1 MTQTEHEGCAP
12 LPTPESTASYWH
24 KEPSKILLNHRTTED
39 LPPVVD
45 VVVVGS
51 GIVGAFAA
59 WRLLQDA
66 QDNGLSGAR
75 SNVQNVL
82 MLEAR
87 EACWGATGRN
97 GGHCQPKLFGQPP
110 HISRFELENYTFLK
124 SFIKENN
131 IPCDWETV
139 EGCKSFYSKA
149 MFDMAISD
157 SEASAKLDP
166 ELGKLMTPI
175 RPGDANPSLKDVRL
189 GSASLGALVQ
199 KPAASLWPYKLVAWM
214 LEQLLERNGS
224 SPEVSF
230 NLQTKTPVTHIQS
243 LADGRWMVHTDRGMV
258 TANKVLLAT
267 NAYTSHLLPHFSDLI
282 VPVQGQMSSL
292 IPPPSISPHTGKPLS
307 YTNSYGFLG
316 NKSQNSNQDDYLV
329 QRPFREVD
337 GKFSGGELMF
347 GGGRG
352 QAAILGMG
360 VADDTTIDKAVAHYL
375 RTELNN
381 ELDLDNDNTELKA
394 SYEWT
399 GIMGFSRDG
408 RPWCGEVPTGM
419 GGGEGLFI
427 CAGFTGHGMPTTS
440 LSAKYVADLM
450 MGKQESDVKIP
461 KEIGSCGSIF
471 LGVLV
476 RFCSVLSNVGR
487 VGSETIEMSPEI
499 LNKAS
504 FVDLSPL
511 IRSTG
516 NMPQDKIQGELALDM
531 WKSMY
536 KEKTETPT
544 MIVQQIIEHHKVIT
558 QEMEE
563 IAKEEIAM
571 LQAQL
576 NDAQKLAAQ
585 RAKKI
590 KSLKMAAKLLVAGPP
605 KETESAPST
614 YDPPQDPSKETWE
627 ATMNNIGATIH
638 LLDAEEL
645 YQKGDIRGLVE
656 VAQNAVTCAAKQ
668 LDTKLLA
675 DAWIWLGTGYCNR
688 ANLKSGV
695 QAFNMAL
702 EVLKAL
708 DQKDKEVE
716 SMKKLVETWQSD
728 IKEPEA
734 KFSALLLKIQS
745 R

>member
-1 MTQTEHEGCAP
+1 MVSQPINDSCRKTY
-12 LPTPESTASYWH
+12 PESHIPTVFASFSYH
-24 KEPSKILLNHRTTED
+24 PLLCILSIYCLAVFKS
-39 LPPVVD
+39 PVV
-45 VVVVGS
+45 S
-51 GIVGAFAA
+51 ST
-59 WRLLQDA
+59 
-66 QDNGLSGAR
+66 LSR
-75 SNVQNVL
+75 TISNIYQ
-82 MLEAR
+82 
-87 EACWGATGRN
+87 N
-97 GGHCQPKLFGQPP
+97 GGHCQPKLFGQAP
-110 HISRFELENYTFLK
+110 HISRFELDNYTFLK

-258 TANKVLLAT
+258 AANKVLLAT

-292 IPPPSISPHTGKPLS
+292 IPPPSISPSTGKPLS

-337 GKFSGGELMF
+337 GKLSGGELMF

-352 QAAILGMG
+352 QATILGMG
-360 VADDTTIDKAVAHYL
+360 VADDTTIDEAVAHYL

-408 RPWCGEVPTGM
+408 RPWCGEVPIGM

-450 MGKQESDVKIP
+450 MGNQESDFKIP
-461 KEIGSCGSIF
+461 EEYIVSQSRAAISRTYTE
-471 LGVLV
+471 VV
-476 RFCSVLSNVGR
+476 
-487 VGSETIEMSPEI
+487 M
-499 LNKAS
+499 
-504 FVDLSPL
+504 VDLQP
-511 IRSTG
+511 
-516 NMPQDKIQGELALDM
+516 DD
-531 WKSMY
+531 Y
-536 KEKTETPT
+536 
-544 MIVQQIIEHHKVIT
+544 H
-558 QEMEE
+558 
-563 IAKEEIAM
+563 
-571 LQAQL
+571 
-576 NDAQKLAAQ
+576 
-585 RAKKI
+585 
-590 KSLKMAAKLLVAGPP
+590 
-605 KETESAPST
+605 
-614 YDPPQDPSKETWE
+614 
-627 ATMNNIGATIH
+627 
-638 LLDAEEL
+638 
-645 YQKGDIRGLVE
+645 
-656 VAQNAVTCAAKQ
+656 C
-668 LDTKLLA
+668 
-675 DAWIWLGTGYCNR
+675 
-688 ANLKSGV
+688 
-695 QAFNMAL
+695 
-702 EVLKAL
+702 
-708 DQKDKEVE
+708 
-716 SMKKLVETWQSD
+716 
-728 IKEPEA
+728 
-734 KFSALLLKIQS
+734 
-745 R
+745 